1 MNLQCDVIVWVEPE
15 GRGRTQELRTMCPIN
30 LHEKSEAI
38 RVAAESITRSCRCRV
53 PLTRSSTHGV
63 SALPSAR
70 SSSSFTKTYVAS
82 GFPHAC
88 QKSQSSNRD
97 RAPRRVFPHP
107 RCLPPLPTA
116 RPDSRYRRL
125 PSPALNVRLHGA
137 SRAQPPCKLCDH
149 RH

>member
-30 LHEKSEAI
+30 LHEKSEAT
-38 RVAAESITRSCRCRV
+38 RVAAESSTRRCRCRV

-97 RAPRRVFPHP
+97 RAPRPARLRVLVAVSLIPAAF
-107 RCLPPLPTA
+107 
-116 RPDSRYRRL
+116 L
-125 PSPALNVRLHGA
+125 PSPASPQTSPAVLPRSTTLKPTRGIP
-137 SRAQPPCKLCDH
+137 R
-149 RH
+149 